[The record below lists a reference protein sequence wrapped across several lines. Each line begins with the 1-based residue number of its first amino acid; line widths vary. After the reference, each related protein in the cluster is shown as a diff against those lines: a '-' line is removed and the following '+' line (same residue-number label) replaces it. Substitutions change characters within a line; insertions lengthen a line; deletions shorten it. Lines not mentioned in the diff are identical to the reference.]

1 MTDAA
6 TGNTTHAE
14 GEDIVARL
22 RTPSTNDNTM
32 LIWDRIRE
40 LLLIEDH
47 WGTLP
52 REMFESILDGIDE
65 ERAEA
70 ASEIERLRRELAA
83 ADTAA
88 LRPEGWLYDHRFNGA
103 EHDEGASNVWE
114 VETRFSKT
122 EPRGD
127 FTPISNIR
135 AVYCK
140 DDQRTKTMK
149 DAVLKTD

>member
-40 LLLIEDH
+40 LFLVEDH

-83 ADTAA
+83 VSAA
-88 LRPEGWLYDHRFNGA
+88 AIRPEG
-103 EHDEGASNVWE
+103 
-114 VETRFSKT
+114 
-122 EPRGD
+122 
-127 FTPISNIR
+127 
-135 AVYCK
+135 
-140 DDQRTKTMK
+140 
-149 DAVLKTD
+149 